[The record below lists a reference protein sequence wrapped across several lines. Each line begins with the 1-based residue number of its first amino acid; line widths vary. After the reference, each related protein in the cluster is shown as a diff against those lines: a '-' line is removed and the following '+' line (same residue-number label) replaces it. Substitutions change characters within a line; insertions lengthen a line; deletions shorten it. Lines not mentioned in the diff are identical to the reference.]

1 MRISDWSS
9 DVCSSD
15 LYEVVLRYVF
25 QAPTTWGNE
34 LITFIFAGYILL
46 GGGYTLLHRDHV
58 AMDIVYARL
67 SRRTQAILDV
77 LTAGFV
83 ILYCWILLRE
93 TGTMA
98 YEALETGQRASSDWN
113 PPLDRK
119 STR

>member
-1 MRISDWSS
+1 
-9 DVCSSD
+9 
-15 LYEVVLRYVF
+15 
-25 QAPTTWGNE
+25 
-34 LITFIFAGYILL
+34 
-46 GGGYTLLHRDHV
+46 
-58 AMDIVYARL
+58 MDIVYARL

-113 PPLDRK
+113 PPLFPVMVSLPTGAAPILLQALAKLAPHAHLARTGSEPLPDPGRGQGASEERQVRK
-119 STR
+119 G